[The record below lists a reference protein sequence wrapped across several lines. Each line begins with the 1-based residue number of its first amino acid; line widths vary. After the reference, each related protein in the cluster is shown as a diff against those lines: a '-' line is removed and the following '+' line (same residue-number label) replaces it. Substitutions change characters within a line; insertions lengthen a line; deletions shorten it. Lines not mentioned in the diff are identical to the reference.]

1 MLDAIKQNKKM
12 FLGGL
17 VLSVSLIGFYFNR
30 KRKDKKIIRIQDDL
44 DSIRDEIG
52 SIYEYMEYLSNAKSL

>member
-44 DSIRDEIG
+44 DIIRDEIG
-52 SIYEYMEYLSNAKSL
+52 SIYEHMEYLSNAKSF